1 MAITTVGFGIVS
13 SGMLLCNSDYYGED
27 ESHEE
32 KIIVNNGGKIV
43 STTVQGGDIE
53 VESGGEA
60 SDTTLE
66 DKEYTYEYNGETYG
80 FTAKGRMLV
89 YGGSVS
95 NTIANSGGG
104 VYLTGGT
111 AHQTSINSWGELH
124 VSNGGV
130 ANNTTLYG
138 GYVDVFEGGV
148 VNNTIAN
155 AFVKIRDG
163 GVANS
168 TTVNSG
174 GSMYISNG
182 GTHRGSLQLNAGVV
196 VSAYEGSTID
206 FTLTDRTPEDG
217 YLINDLSWITGAP
230 TYTITVS
237 ADQALGTYK
246 LAQGASAFT
255 GSITIGTETETYGTL
270 TVNGAELN
278 HQEATYSLVKEE
290 GNLLLKIDQPA
301 VFIYSSGTLVSS
313 GSVVTGETL
322 VEGMNDSMHI
332 SSGGVASETTVSS
345 GGNMTI
351 FEGGVA
357 NSTTVD
363 FCGWVNVS
371 SGGVANST
379 TVNSDGSMYISS
391 GGVANSTTVNS
402 WGRLYISSGGIA
414 NSTTVNSG
422 DSLFIS
428 SGGIHRGSLQLESRA
443 VVSAYEGSTIDFTL
457 TDRTPEDGYLINDLS
472 WITGAPTYTI
482 TVSADQALGT
492 YKLAQGASS
501 FSGSITIGTETEN
514 YGTLTVNGEALSYGN
529 FSFNLLN
536 TDGNLQLNVRKHNVI
551 VSSGS
556 VVSGTQIFDGK
567 LTIPDGAVTSDTEV
581 KSGGSM
587 LVSSGGTANSTIVS
601 SGGNMT
607 IFEDGVASST
617 EVKSG
622 GSMLVSGGVASDT
635 LVSSG
640 GNMTIFEGGVANSTT
655 VFDGFMDISSGG
667 VANDTVLEGGF
678 LTVLSGGVANDTEM
692 YYDAELNIAGGTANG
707 VTMKEL
713 CSIFVSDGGVL
724 NNLITD
730 NTGGVVWVE
739 NGTVNQAVLLGDDDD
754 DVDLNLESGC
764 AANNTAVHYKGELY
778 VSSGAVVSNTE
789 ITSGGEM
796 FLHSGGVHRGGLQI
810 ESGAIVSAY
819 RGAKI
824 DFSLADKTAGNDY
837 LINDLSLIRGT
848 PTYTITISADQA
860 DGTYKLAQ
868 GASAF
873 TGSITIGTETE
884 TYGTL
889 TVNESA
895 LIYNEKQYS
904 LTLNGSDLKLFI
916 SPPDSEAPVLEI
928 TGNATAWTNKNVV
941 LTASASDSP
950 SGISSVE
957 YSFNNMSWT
966 EGESVSVS
974 RNGTVYFR
982 ATDNAGNI
990 TTQSVVVNRIDKTA
1004 PVAPVATADVTK
1016 PTNGEVTVTAEFS
1029 ADSVVK
1035 EYSLNNKDWTAYTEG
1050 ITFSEVGTV
1059 YFRGQDEAGN
1069 YSEVTSYTV
1078 SNIDTDAPVAPVA
1091 AADITAW
1098 TNGNVTISAAFS
1110 EDSIVKEYSLNNKD
1124 WQTYEDGV
1132 VLSAN
1137 GTVYFRGQDEAGNYS
1152 EVTSYT
1158 VSNIDTDAPVA
1169 PVAAA
1174 DITAWTN
1181 GNVTISA
1188 AFSEDSIVKEYSLNN
1203 KDWQTYEDGVVLS
1216 ANGTVYFRGQDKA
1229 GNYSEVASYVVNNID
1244 KTAPAAGRLTVKQ
1257 QNQNKVL
1264 LTAGGFTDNNKIA
1277 RYDFYLAGK
1286 KIGSSTNGIF
1296 TYNST
1301 SNLTGTLN
1309 FSVKTADI
1317 VENISAAAS
1326 SALPITVTVVGRAT
1340 EKTTSIRWAAASMSG
1355 GVKQYEIRVSGMS
1368 KTFKSKTNS
1377 VTLKKLTAG
1386 NHTVTIYAIN
1396 KAKQRVLVASG
1407 APLYVNDITAPKGG
1421 KVKLSQRNQNS
1432 VLVTISGY
1440 KDNVKVARYDIY
1452 LNGRKVGS
1460 TTSNSYVYNGK
1471 NLAGSLKFSVRA
1483 FDAAGN
1489 AAKDKKA
1496 TIKIKDATAPDRV
1509 VGLRVVGKANEKV
1522 TTLSW
1527 NRAGDNVGVTQYEI
1541 RVSGS
1546 SKVYKSKTTSVTI
1559 KKLSAGA
1566 HTFTVTAID
1575 KAKNQS
1581 VVSQSVKFTV
1591 LDGTAPKGGK
1601 VSLSQLNANSVRV
1614 SISGFT
1620 DNVKVAR
1627 YDIYLN
1633 GAKVGSTSTNSFTYK
1648 GGSALSGS
1656 LKFSVM
1662 AVDAAGNVSKAK
1674 KATLKI
1680 KAAPAARNM
1689 PEGPL
1694 DLEIGGIASNS
1705 FARLPDERNSAA
1717 PGAALKGFISGTAGA
1732 DVVEFAAD
1740 LSRYLDGMSL
1750 GAGNDTVILEQSG
1763 TPSVVDV
1770 DPLSGYGLMDLG
1782 AGNDLVRL
1790 EANTELESAL
1800 DLGLGND
1807 TLIIEKGA
1815 TLDLDI
1821 AGLDFGAGSDKLI
1834 LDGVL
1839 ELDCGTI
1846 RGLESIT
1853 GKGELIIS
1861 GDGNL
1866 DDDLKSKFKNA
1877 GIEVTTIA

>member
-1 MAITTVGFGIVS
+1 MPYYVS
-13 SGMLLCNSDYYGED
+13 SGVSSGGLTLTGDYMEIY
-27 ESHEE
+27 
-32 KIIVNNGGKIV
+32 NGGI
-43 STTVQGGDIE
+43 
-53 VESGGEA
+53 
-60 SDTTLE
+60 
-66 DKEYTYEYNGETYG
+66 
-80 FTAKGRMLV
+80 
-89 YGGSVS
+89 
-95 NTIANSGGG
+95 
-104 VYLTGGT
+104 
-111 AHQTSINSWGELH
+111 
-124 VSNGGV
+124 
-130 ANNTTLYG
+130 
-138 GYVDVFEGGV
+138 
-148 VNNTIAN
+148 
-155 AFVKIRDG
+155 
-163 GVANS
+163 ANS
-168 TTVNSG
+168 TTVNSQG
-174 GSMYISNG
+174 TLYVNSG
-182 GTHRGSLQLNAGVV
+182 GT
-196 VSAYEGSTID
+196 
-206 FTLTDRTPEDG
+206 
-217 YLINDLSWITGAP
+217 
-230 TYTITVS
+230 
-237 ADQALGTYK
+237 AD
-246 LAQGASAFT
+246 
-255 GSITIGTETETYGTL
+255 
-270 TVNGAELN
+270 N
-278 HQEATYSLVKEE
+278 
-290 GNLLLKIDQPA
+290 
-301 VFIYSSGTLVSS
+301 
-313 GSVVTGETL
+313 
-322 VEGMNDSMHI
+322 
-332 SSGGVASETTVSS
+332 
-345 GGNMTI
+345 
-351 FEGGVA
+351 
-357 NSTTVD
+357 
-363 FCGWVNVS
+363 
-371 SGGVANST
+371 T
-379 TVNSDGSMYISS
+379 TVNSGGTVNVYSGGTATQTTVNRYGVIQLSGGTATSTTNNGSMYISS
-391 GGVANSTTVNS
+391 GGVANSTTVHDGDMYIENGGVANS
-402 WGRLYISSGGIA
+402 TTVDFGGYMIISNGGVANSTTVDFDGYMIISSGGTATDVIWTPCVGRVFEEEGAYVTYASQYSGVYFGSAAQLLSSAMVMDNKIVADGSMYVMSGGVANSTTVDDYGDMYIASGGVA
-414 NSTTVNSG
+414 NSTTVNSRG
-422 DSLFIS
+422 YMYIN
-428 SGGIHRGSLQLESRA
+428 SGGTHRGSLQLNAGA

-457 TDRTPEDGYLINDLS
+457 TNRTAEDGYLINDLS
-472 WITGAPTYTI
+472 LITGVPTYTI
-482 TVSADQALGT
+482 TVSADQAAGT

-501 FSGSITIGTETEN
+501 FSGSITIGTETET

-655 VFDGFMDISSGG
+655 VDYGG
-667 VANDTVLEGGF
+667 WVNVS
-678 LTVLSGGVANDTEM
+678 SGGVANDTEM

-764 AANNTAVHYKGELY
+764 VANNTAVHYKGELY

-796 FLHSGGVHRGGLQI
+796 FLHSGGVHRGSMQI

-860 DGTYKLAQ
+860 DGCYYLAQ
-868 GASAF
+868 GADSF
-873 TGSITIGTETE
+873 TGTITIGTEME
-884 TYGTL
+884 MYGTL

-1059 YFRGQDEAGN
+1059 YFRGKDEAGNYSEVTSYTVSNIDTEIPVAPVASADVTKPTNGKVTVTAEFSADSIAKEYSLNNKDWTAYTEGITFSEVGTVYFRGKDEAGN

-1078 SNIDTDAPVAPVA
+1078 SNIDTDMPDAPVA

-1137 GTVYFRGQDEAGNYS
+1137 GTAYFRGQDE
-1152 EVTSYT
+1152 
-1158 VSNIDTDAPVA
+1158 
-1169 PVAAA
+1169 
-1174 DITAWTN
+1174 
-1181 GNVTISA
+1181 
-1188 AFSEDSIVKEYSLNN
+1188 
-1203 KDWQTYEDGVVLS
+1203 
-1216 ANGTVYFRGQDKA
+1216 A

-1257 QNQNKVL
+1257 QDQNKVL

-1296 TYNST
+1296 TYNSA

-1355 GVKQYEIRVSGMS
+1355 GVKQYEIRVSGM
-1368 KTFKSKTNS
+1368 KKVYKSKTNS

-1432 VLVTISGY
+1432 VLVSISGY

-1546 SKVYKSKTTSVTI
+1546 SKVYKSKTNSVTI

-1575 KAKNQS
+1575 KAKNRS

-1601 VSLSQLNANSVRV
+1601 VKLSQRNQNSVLV

-1680 KAAPAARNM
+1680 KAAPAARSM

-1732 DVVEFAAD
+1732 DVVDFAAD

-1790 EANTELESAL
+1790 DANTELESAL